1 LVFVGLVCRARVSCL
16 IFFSLWC
23 PDYVSGTC
31 SCAQRRAVP
40 VWFAQPH
47 RPVAGS
53 VSCLHSCSFR
63 RADDSCAGF
72 NPSLLVDFPEWTVL
86 QFLLSFSP
94 SWISI
99 PRCATESIL
108 VPHPLLSPGS
118 GACRAATI
126 PGSSCDDAVFFS
138 LSPYAK
144 SVAFVLLLVS
154 SVAA

>member
-1 LVFVGLVCRARVSCL
+1 VPSAEQFRSGLHNPTARLLVQFLVCIRAPS
-16 IFFSLWC
+16 
-23 PDYVSGTC
+23 
-31 SCAQRRAVP
+31 AVP
-40 VWFAQPH
+40 MI
-47 RPVAGS
+47 PVPAS
-53 VSCLHSCSFR
+53 IPLCF
-63 RADDSCAGF
+63 
-72 NPSLLVDFPEWTVL
+72 VDFPEWTVL